1 MDITLSKAAQAYK
14 VASNMG
20 GASKALDGA
29 GSIDETPKASPFA
42 DLVAAG
48 LEKARGTGYNTEATT
63 TESLANKTELVDLVT
78 AVSNAE
84 LTLNTVVALRD
95 KMINAYQDVLR
106 MPI

>member
-1 MDITLSKAAQAYK
+1 MDISLSKAAQAYK
-14 VASNMG
+14 TASAMG
-20 GASKALDGA
+20 GAAKPEDTTETSGA
-29 GSIDETPKASPFA
+29 SANFM

-84 LTLNTVVALRD
+84 LTLNTVVSLRD
-95 KMINAYQDVLR
+95 KMINAYQDILR